1 MIEYLNIIEEIVEL
15 KKSIGDLLDI
25 QIKNSDMI
33 VQTREILME

>member
-1 MIEYLNIIEEIVEL
+1 MIEYLNIVEEIVEL
-15 KKSIGDLLDI
+15 KKSIGDLLYI